1 MPKYKVLEK
10 SLIGNQIYEAGEI
23 AEYDGLPSENLEAL
37 DDEGRAK
44 KEEYEASNQVR
55 VQRLIEQN
63 PSGVG
68 DPAAFLAA
76 FVKIQAEASATQ
88 AQQIADAVAQAI
100 SALLPNGIPVK
111 GNVKLPEP
119 TAADT
124 DSTFVGKGADQSTD
138 QKS

>member
-10 SLIGNQIYEAGEI
+10 SLIGNEIFEAGQI

-44 KEEYEASNQVR
+44 KEEYVRSNKER
-55 VQRLIEQN
+55 VATLIEQN

-76 FVKIQAEASATQ
+76 FVKIQQEASATL
-88 AQQIADAVAQAI
+88 AQQISDAVAQAI

-111 GNVKLPEP
+111 GAVKLPDP
-119 TAADT
+119 PADT
-124 DSTFVGKGADQSTD
+124 VKGADQSTD
-138 QKS
+138 PQL

>member
-10 SLIGNQIYEAGEI
+10 SLIGNEIYEAGQI
-23 AEYDGLPSENLEAL
+23 AEYDGLPSENLEPL

-44 KEEYEASNQVR
+44 KAEYEESNQAR
-55 VQRLIEQN
+55 IAKLIEQN

-111 GNVKLPEP
+111 GSVKLPEP
-119 TAADT
+119 TAADSE
-124 DSTFVGKGADQSTD
+124 STYTGKAIDPSTD